1 MKRTISALLAL
12 LLMFSLCTAAFAGD
26 EAAEEAEDSARI
38 SEAEAAAMA
47 SGEELLALLASFD
60 PFDTSAYTP
69 IMQTSPDNDM
79 RTDLQYSYVMDDYNN
94 IFAYAHGVE
103 LLSQPR
109 GVICDFS
116 ADDIGEADSYIIQR
130 ASSEDFTDAVTV
142 EGLTEKS
149 YAFQNL
155 LLGERFYWRGG
166 TSLDTIGDS
175 PVHEMTVTD
184 IPPRV
189 CYADDVQN
197 IRDVGGYESY
207 LVPGAKL
214 RQGLYYRGA
223 TLNYITKAGQAQ
235 MWDELGVR
243 VEIDMRDESW
253 CEGPYIDGVDYYVL
267 SIPSFTDDQRF
278 EEFSDVYRQVFEL
291 IANADEKPVYLHCNS
306 GADRTGIVT
315 FMLLTL
321 CGVDYDDIARDYLF
335 SNFTDQRSRELT
347 SEFNNWWAKLDYF
360 EGDTK
365 ADQAKNWLRL
375 KGVSEA
381 DIEHIREIFVEGYV
395 STYVPEE

>member
-1 MKRTISALLAL
+1 MKRILSACMACLLAL
-12 LLMFSLCTAAFAGD
+12 SLGSSAF
-26 EAAEEAEDSARI
+26 AAEEAEDSVRI
-38 SEAEAAAMA
+38 SEAEAAAKA
-47 SGEELLALLASFD
+47 SGEALLEMLASFD

-69 IMQTSPDNDM
+69 IMLTSPDNDF
-79 RTDLQYSYVMDDYNN
+79 RTDLQYSYVMDPDVEN

-116 ADDIGEADSYIIQR
+116 GDDIGEAESYLIQR
-130 ASSEDFTDAVTV
+130 ASSEDFSDAVTV
-142 EGLTEKS
+142 EGLEEKT

-155 LLGERFYWRGG
+155 LLGEHFWWRGG
-166 TSLDTIGDS
+166 TSLETIEDS
-175 PVHEMTVTD
+175 PVHETTVTD

-189 CYADDVQN
+189 CYVEDVQN
-197 IRDVGGYESY
+197 IRDVGGYESS
-207 LVPGAKL
+207 LVPGGKL

-223 TLNYITKAGQAQ
+223 TLNYITKEGQRQ

-253 CEGPYIDGVDYYVL
+253 CEGPYVDGVEYYVL

-278 EEFSDVYRQVFEL
+278 EEFSAEYRQVFEL
-291 IANADEKPVYLHCNS
+291 IANADEMPVYLHCNS

-360 EGDTK
+360 AGETK

-375 KGVSEA
+375 KGVSEE
-381 DIEHIREIFVEGYV
+381 DLEHIREIFVEGY
-395 STYVPEE
+395 TAG

>member
-1 MKRTISALLAL
+1 MKQIARFLSMLLAL
-12 LLMFSLCTAAFAGD
+12 AMLLGCAAL
-26 EAAEEAEDSARI
+26 AAEDEGGARI
-38 SEAEAAAMA
+38 SEAEAAAKA
-47 SGEELLALLASFD
+47 SGEAILELLASFD

-69 IMQTSPDNDM
+69 ILQTSPDNDM
-79 RTDLQYSYVMDDYNN
+79 RTDLQYSYVMDPDVNN
-94 IFAYAHGVE
+94 VFAYAHGVE

-109 GVICDFS
+109 GVQCDFS
-116 ADDIGEADSYIIQR
+116 GDGVGEADSYIIQR
-130 ASSEDFTDAVTV
+130 ASSEDFSDAVTV
-142 EGLTEKS
+142 EGLAETS

-155 LLGERFYWRGG
+155 LLGEHFYWRGG
-166 TSLDTIGDS
+166 TSLETIGSS

-184 IPPRV
+184 VPPRV

-197 IRDVGGYESY
+197 IRDVGGYESS
-207 LVPGAKL
+207 LVPGGRL

-223 TLNYITKAGQAQ
+223 TLNYLTKKGEAQ
-235 MWDELGVR
+235 MRDELGVR

-253 CEGPYIDGVDYYVL
+253 CEGPYIEGVEYYVL
-267 SIPSFTDDQRF
+267 PIPSFTDDTRF
-278 EEFSDVYRQVFEL
+278 EEFSSVYKQVFEL
-291 IANADEKPVYLHCNS
+291 IANADEAPVYLHCNS

-315 FMLLTL
+315 FMLLAV

-347 SEFNNWWAKLDYF
+347 SEFDNWWAKLDYF
-360 EGDTK
+360 AGDTK
-365 ADQAKNWLRL
+365 AEQAKNWLRL

-395 STYVPEE
+395 SDYVPEE